1 VAERHVAFRP
11 AAAELLGEFAVCV
24 GGGSGVN
31 CCGSDTGGDSRYD
44 LVGKQRGFRYDV
56 RDAELKYSCLGAGWL
71 VREDEPHGAPWGNYS
86 TAGLGSAP
94 DNSGDK
100 VIG

>member
-1 VAERHVAFRP
+1 MAERHVAFRP

-56 RDAELKYSCLGAGWL
+56 RDAELSTLVSGPDGWF
-71 VREDEPHGAPWGNYS
+71 VRTSRTALHGGTIAP
-86 TAGLGSAP
+86 P
-94 DNSGDK
+94 
-100 VIG
+100 V